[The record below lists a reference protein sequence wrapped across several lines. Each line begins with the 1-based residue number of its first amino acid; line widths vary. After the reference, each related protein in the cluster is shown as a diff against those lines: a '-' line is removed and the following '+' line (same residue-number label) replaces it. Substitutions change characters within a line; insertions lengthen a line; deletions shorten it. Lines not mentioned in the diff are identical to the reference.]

1 MREQNTKIEA
11 KDHIQSI
18 DIVWN
23 TSKKNIATKRLNMH
37 TKIELKKEEGMVLT
51 HAYQQGRFTSNK
63 KMSSCS
69 IREKKIK
76 NKQC

>member
-23 TSKKNIATKRLNMH
+23 TSKKNIATKRPNMH

-51 HAYQQGRFTSNK
+51 HAY
-63 KMSSCS
+63 
-69 IREKKIK
+69 
-76 NKQC
+76 